1 MQVYDTPATQNINPD
16 PLLSMK
22 EAANYLGISISKMYD
37 LAKREKLSV
46 VKVTSDRKIRK
57 SVLDS
62 YIKRCESTW
71 RWGNIYSTNN
81 SKEIA

>member
-1 MQVYDTPATQNINPD
+1 MQLHDTPEIQNLNPD

-22 EAANYLGISISKMYD
+22 AAAAYLDISVSKMYE
-37 LAKREKLSV
+37 LAKREKFPV

-62 YIKRCESTW
+62 YIKQSEQPWCWAKYAT
-71 RWGNIYSTNN
+71 TN
-81 SKEIA
+81 

>member
-1 MQVYDTPATQNINPD
+1 MQLHDTPEIQNLNPD

-22 EAANYLGISISKMYD
+22 AAAAYLDISVSKMYE
-37 LAKREKLSV
+37 LAKREKFPV

-62 YIKRCESTW
+62 YIKQSEQPWCWAHFTT
-71 RWGNIYSTNN
+71 TN
-81 SKEIA
+81 

>member
-1 MQVYDTPATQNINPD
+1 MQSHDTPTTQNLNPD

-37 LAKREKLSV
+37 LAKREKFSV

-62 YIKRCESTW
+62 YIKQCEQPWCWANYNT
-71 RWGNIYSTNN
+71 TN
-81 SKEIA
+81 

>member
-1 MQVYDTPATQNINPD
+1 MQSHDTPATQNLNPD

-22 EAANYLGISISKMYD
+22 EAAQYLGVKISTMYD

-62 YIKRCESTW
+62 YIKQCEQPW
-71 RWGNIYSTNN
+71 CWANYN
-81 SKEIA
+81 SSN

>member
-1 MQVYDTPATQNINPD
+1 MQLHDTPETQNLNPD

-22 EAANYLGISISKMYD
+22 AAASYLGISVSKMYE
-37 LAKREKLSV
+37 LAKREKFLV

-62 YIKRCESTW
+62 YIKQCEQPWCWANYTT
-71 RWGNIYSTNN
+71 TN
-81 SKEIA
+81 

>member
-1 MQVYDTPATQNINPD
+1 MQFRDIPETQNLNPD

-22 EAANYLGISISKMYD
+22 AAAAYLDISVSKMYE
-37 LAKREKLSV
+37 LAKHEKFLV

-62 YIKRCESTW
+62 YIKQSEQPWCWMHFTT
-71 RWGNIYSTNN
+71 TN
-81 SKEIA
+81 

>member
-1 MQVYDTPATQNINPD
+1 MQIHDTPATQNLNPD

-22 EAANYLGISISKMYD
+22 EAASYLGISISKMYD

-46 VKVTSDRKIRK
+46 VKVTSDRKVRK

-62 YIKRCESTW
+62 YIKQCERPWCWANYIT
-71 RWGNIYSTNN
+71 TN
-81 SKEIA
+81 